1 MTRKRINVPNLF
13 SYFRAA
19 VTFTIFIALF
29 IDINF
34 LLLQILVVLAILSD
48 KLDGYWARK
57 YKQASSY
64 GSMLDSIVDA
74 SFITI
79 CIIYSIFKLDFPI
92 MILAIGLPFVVIVLL
107 MYLIFALQKRK
118 IYSFWEFG
126 KRPEAKSAAII
137 LFALI
142 IFYFLSLPF
151 KEYFAWFMIIYVY
164 IYLCYYIYLTIKNVQ
179 QKQN

>member
-1 MTRKRINVPNLF
+1 MRKKINVPNLF
-13 SYFRAA
+13 SYFRAT
-19 VTFTIFIALF
+19 VTFIIFIALF

-57 YKQASSY
+57 YKQTSSY

-74 SFITI
+74 SFIAI
-79 CIIYSIFKLDFPI
+79 CLIYSILRLDFPI
-92 MILAIGLPFVVIVLL
+92 SILIIGLPFVFIVLFI
-107 MYLIFALQKRK
+107 YLIFFLQKKK
-118 IYSFWEFG
+118 IYSFWKFG
-126 KRPEAKSAAII
+126 KRPEAKSTAIV

-142 IFYFLSLPF
+142 IFYFLNLPF
-151 KEYFAWFMIIYVY
+151 KEYFAWLMIIYVY